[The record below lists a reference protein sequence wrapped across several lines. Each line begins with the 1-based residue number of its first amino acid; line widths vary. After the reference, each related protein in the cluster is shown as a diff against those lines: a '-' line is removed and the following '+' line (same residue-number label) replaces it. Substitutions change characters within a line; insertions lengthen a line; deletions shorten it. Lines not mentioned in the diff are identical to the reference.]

1 MTASAQAIRM
11 VPNLASL
18 PRLNNI
24 TAEKDAKVVQ
34 GKYSQ
39 VDNPSTRPWPNG
51 KPIKG
56 TEVCMAAPKAYA
68 M

>member
-1 MTASAQAIRM
+1 
-11 VPNLASL
+11 L
-18 PRLNNI
+18 PRFQGSTTLQLK
-24 TAEKDAKVVQ
+24 KDAKVVK

-51 KPIKG
+51 ELIKG
-56 TEVCMAAPKAYA
+56 TEVWMAAPKAYA